1 MIAKIIVVRSTIY
14 INRIVKVIIY
24 TSHKLPH
31 KSYCRMLGVWTGLF
45 GGGGCKKDTPLLRPY
60 QLKRVS
66 GIITKGSRD
75 QTTLTVK
82 AGSEMQEIPLT
93 L

>member
-1 MIAKIIVVRSTIY
+1 MV
-14 INRIVKVIIY
+14 
-24 TSHKLPH
+24 
-31 KSYCRMLGVWTGLF
+31 
-45 GGGGCKKDTPLLRPY
+45 GGGRKKDTPLLRPY